1 MDTHA
6 RDDLSTGARDA
17 FSDDVHARVHVD
29 DFAEELRGQ
38 LLEQELRA
46 RMLGLASTPVKLG
59 RWELREAI
67 DQGAMGA
74 VFRAFDPNL
83 RRDVAI
89 KLLICPP
96 GGDLHERRAR
106 MESEARAMAQLKH
119 PNVLQV
125 HDYAPASTRDDGTE
139 IPSYLV
145 MDFVEGTTLLQW
157 QRDTRTNW
165 RAIIAKYEKV
175 ALGLA
180 HIHEH
185 GLVHRDIKPANIL
198 VRRTGEDV
206 LIGDFGLVHEA
217 NRGDP
222 VHLAMQQSEGFNDG
236 EELTVSARM
245 TREGAFLGTLAYMAP
260 EQLRDRATSSKSD
273 QFSFFVALYDALYDR
288 MPFEGDTPPKLLAAM
303 TRALPDLGPGPRR
316 VPRWLRTLIH
326 QGLSLAPDSRHSGMQ
341 SVAEA
346 MGARLKPRSWGWTA
360 VGGIAVAAML
370 GFVLLARGTDDPC
383 RGLARL
389 DGWSM
394 PARAAAHAGFL
405 TSGAEGVDSAWQRF
419 SASADRFAGSWGQLK
434 VDTCDAIERAGD
446 GANAERELAGRRDE
460 CLDESAALLTMFT
473 RRYQQARPA
482 DVFYSENAAFELHE
496 ALLRCTND
504 VQLLRGDAPPT
515 SLDAAASIDSVRDGL
530 ANALVLEI
538 GGDLEAA
545 AAAAAAALRAATDV
559 GSRGLEAHA
568 LFRLGRV
575 LSLLRQ
581 DGEAVKRLTKALAAA
596 IAIGRD
602 DVAAASVIELIK
614 VLALDIE
621 DLNQAGTYD
630 RLVESFV
637 ERIGGTSQ
645 RGGAAAAEARGILAH
660 AQGRRDDAI
669 AHHRKAL
676 GLRHD
681 EPETPTGDHIRSLV
695 NLANA
700 LTDSGHDAAEIA
712 EARGLYEQAIGRAVT
727 LGDAH
732 PLTADARRAYAVF
745 LNERGEYD
753 AARREAE
760 ASLAAIGK
768 VYGDRSRHAAV
779 VHVLL
784 GRLALAAPRKSGD
797 LLPARAHR
805 AAALDY
811 YEGAYRPG
819 IVDSDHISALHLSAE
834 VHRGSGELSGAVVDY
849 ERALSILRPS
859 RDHQVRYAETL
870 GYLGETLL
878 VQQQPAEALLKLR
891 EAWKILTRGSAP
903 HDADHAFFLSAM
915 ATAEAQTGDL
925 QRARETAREAEEIAG
940 ELGIVDDPELRDLLD
955 PILSHPRS
963 KQEQRK

>member
-6 RDDLSTGARDA
+6 RDDQSTGARDA

-46 RMLGLASTPVKLG
+46 RMLGLESTPVKLG

-106 MESEARAMAQLKH
+106 MEIEGRAMAQLEH
-119 PNVLQV
+119 PNVLKVQ
-125 HDYAPASTRDDGTE
+125 DYVPASAREDGTE
-139 IPSYLV
+139 IPSFLV
-145 MDFVEGTTLLQW
+145 MDFIEGTTLLQW

-165 RAIIAKYEKV
+165 RDIIAKYEKV
-175 ALGLA
+175 ARGLA
-180 HIHEH
+180 HTHEQ

-198 VRRTGEDV
+198 VRRTREDV
-206 LIGDFGLVHEA
+206 LICDFGLVHEA
-217 NRGDP
+217 DRGDP
-222 VHLAMQQSEGFNDG
+222 VHQAMQESEGRNDG

-245 TREGAFLGTLAYMAP
+245 TREGTFLGTLAFMAP
-260 EQLRDRATSSKSD
+260 EQLRDRTTSQKSD

-288 MPFEGDTPPKLLAAM
+288 MPFEGDTPPKLLSAM
-303 TRALPDLGPGPRR
+303 SRALPVLGPGPRR

-326 QGLSLAPDSRHSGMQ
+326 RGLSVAPADRHPGMQ
-341 SVAEA
+341 VVADA
-346 MGARLKPRSWGWTA
+346 LAARLKPRSWGWTA
-360 VGGIAVAAML
+360 AGVIAVTAML
-370 GFVLLARGTDDPC
+370 GFGLLVRETDDPC

-389 DGWSM
+389 DDWSF

-405 TSGAEGVDSAWQRF
+405 SSGAEGGDSAWQRF
-419 SASADRFAGSWGQLK
+419 SASADRFAGTWGQLK
-434 VDTCDAIERAGD
+434 VDTCDAFERAGD

-460 CLDESAALLTMFT
+460 CLDESAALLKMFM
-473 RRYQQARPA
+473 RRYQQARHA
-482 DVFYSENAAFELHE
+482 DVYYSENAAFELNE

-504 VQLLRGDAPPT
+504 AQLLRGDGPST
-515 SLDAAASIDSVRDGL
+515 SLEAAASVDGVRDGL

-538 GGDLEAA
+538 GGELEAA
-545 AAAAAAALRAATDV
+545 AAEAAAALRAATDV
-559 GSRGLEAHA
+559 GVRGLEAHA
-568 LFRLGRV
+568 LFRLGRI

-581 DGEAVKRLTKALAAA
+581 DGEAVERLRQAFAAA
-596 IAIGRD
+596 NAIGRD

-614 VLALDIE
+614 VLVLDVE
-621 DLNQAGTYD
+621 DLSQAAIYEG
-630 RLVESFV
+630 LVESFV

-645 RGGAAAAEARGILAH
+645 RGGAAAAEARGILAR
-660 AQGRRDDAI
+660 AQGRRGDAI

-695 NLANA
+695 NLANS
-700 LTDSGHDAAEIA
+700 LTDPGHDAAAIA
-712 EARGLYEQAIGRAVT
+712 EARGLYEQAIGRAVS

-732 PLTADARRAYAVF
+732 PLTADVRRAYAVF
-745 LNERGEYD
+745 LDDRGEY
-753 AARREAE
+753 ASARREA
-760 ASLAAIGK
+760 AAIGE

-779 VHVLL
+779 LHVLL
-784 GRLALAAPRKSGD
+784 GRLALAAPGESRD
-797 LLPARAHR
+797 LIAARAHL

-811 YEGAYRPG
+811 YEGAHRPG
-819 IVDSDHISALHLSAE
+819 IVDSDQISALHLSAE
-834 VHRGSGELSGAVVDY
+834 VHRDAGELSGAVVDY
-849 ERALSILRPS
+849 ERALRILRPS
-859 RDHQVRYAETL
+859 RDHQVGYAETL

-878 VQQQPAEALLKLR
+878 EQKQPAEALLKLR
-891 EAWKILTRGSAP
+891 AAWRILTLGSAP
-903 HDADHAFFLSAM
+903 HEANHAFFLSAM

-925 QRARETAREAEEIAG
+925 QRALQTAREAEEIAS

-955 PILSHPRS
+955 PILNHQRS
-963 KQEQRK
+963 QQEQRK